1 LIVRPIGAPGGI
13 GLSPEEGLKVLKVER
28 DNLAYVEQVVQENQW
43 AVDFW
48 KGEKLEGE
56 LG

>member
-1 LIVRPIGAPGGI
+1 M
-13 GLSPEEGLKVLKVER
+13 KVLKVER